1 MKSDVILFVVFS
13 QTRSIYF
20 LRVLIIFLSYKLL
33 PAIHHW
39 LPIRKHIE
47 YRVAALVWRY
57 HQVRLRPIYLWEQ
70 CCMTSGIQG
79 CHPQCFTE
87 KGVLLVSFARTATMK
102 NRAYSVVG
110 PVVWNALPLDLRL
123 HTETLSESFLNKL
136 KTVLPKQCVHK
147 MPRRFSGSAADKTLG
162 IVLKW
167 THRLH
172 LGNLPTSSYYIIP
185 N

>member
-1 MKSDVILFVVFS
+1 
-13 QTRSIYF
+13 
-20 LRVLIIFLSYKLL
+20 
-33 PAIHHW
+33 
-39 LPIRKHIE
+39 
-47 YRVAALVWRY
+47 
-57 HQVRLRPIYLWEQ
+57 
-70 CCMTSGIQG
+70 MTSGIQG
-79 CHPQCFTE
+79 RHPQCFTE

-123 HTETLSESFLNKL
+123 HTETLSESFLNEL

-167 THRLH
+167 IPQTAFRQLV
-172 LGNLPTSSYYIIP
+172 YIQLLYHSEL